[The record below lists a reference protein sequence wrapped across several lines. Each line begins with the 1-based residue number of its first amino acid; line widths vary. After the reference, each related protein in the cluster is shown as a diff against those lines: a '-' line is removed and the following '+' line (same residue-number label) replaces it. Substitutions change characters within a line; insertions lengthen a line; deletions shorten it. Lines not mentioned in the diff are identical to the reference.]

1 MKALFITTG
10 GIEDA
15 EFGGAKASIRNY
27 RALKNFAEVEVYHI
41 KRKSTWSSICSLL
54 QGIYPPL
61 LKKDVQKINL
71 MISRE
76 TYDFVFMDCSY
87 FGWIAEAVK
96 KVGVPLV
103 MFFHNCESDY
113 NRVRFG
119 NKNTLQSRIYQR
131 LIDKGERVSVRNA
144 DYKMVFTER
153 DKKRIET
160 LYQTTVDAVIPIGL
174 LDQYQESNKKG
185 EYCLLFGPLGT
196 ANEEAFSWFVKNVS
210 PYLHCKTMVA
220 GKGFERYKG
229 IWDSEKVLV
238 KGFVNEVSEPYE
250 GAACVA
256 IPLFSGG
263 GMKIKTAEA
272 LMFGKTIFGT
282 EEAFVG
288 YDFDV
293 EKVGGLCQT
302 AETFIEAI
310 NQFLEKGV
318 NHCFNSYSREQYLE
332 KYSLEAGIGKFQR
345 LERFVQ
351 SYVYNRN

>member
-27 RALKNFAEVEVYHI
+27 MALKRFAEVEVYHI
-41 KRKSTWSSICSLL
+41 KKRSTMHSIQSLL
-54 QGIYPPL
+54 QGIFPPVL
-61 LKKDVQKINL
+61 REDVRKIGAIL
-71 MISRE
+71 SE
-76 TYDFVFMDCSY
+76 QTYDFVFMDCSH
-87 FGWIAEAVK
+87 FGWIAEEVK
-96 KVGVPLV
+96 KADVPLV

-113 NRVRFG
+113 IQVRFG

-131 LIDKGERVSVRNA
+131 LIDKGERVSVKNA

-153 DKKRIET
+153 DKERIES
-160 LYQTTVDAVIPIGL
+160 LYQTTIDAVIPIGL
-174 LDQYQESNKKG
+174 SDQYRESNKKG

-196 ANEEAFSWFVKNVS
+196 ANEEAFSWFVRNVS

-220 GKGFERYKG
+220 GKGFERYKE
-229 IWDSEKVLV
+229 IWGNEKVLI
-238 KGFVNEVSEPYE
+238 KGFVKEVSEAYE

-293 EKVGGLCQT
+293 KQVGGLCQT
-302 AETFIEAI
+302 AEAFIEKI
-310 NQFLEKGV
+310 N
-318 NHCFNSYSREQYLE
+318 CFFDRGERVFNPYSREQYLE
-332 KYSLEAGIGKFQR
+332 KYSLEAADREFQK
-345 LERFVQ
+345 LERFLC
-351 SYVYNRN
+351 